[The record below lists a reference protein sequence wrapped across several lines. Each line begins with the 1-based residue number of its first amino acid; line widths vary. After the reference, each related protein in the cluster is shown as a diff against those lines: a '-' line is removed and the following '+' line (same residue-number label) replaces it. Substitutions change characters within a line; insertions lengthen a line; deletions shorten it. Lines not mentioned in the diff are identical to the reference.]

1 MLGSHGISPG
11 KNAMELKLQKL
22 DMGMEWRGKEAHKSL
37 AVACTEAVSAE
48 NRAVASI
55 LVTSLLL

>member
-1 MLGSHGISPG
+1 
-11 KNAMELKLQKL
+11 MELKLQKL